1 MSKNKTVTKLNALDS
16 KIKTLKNERMQLVQ
30 SLGNQ
35 ITETLYKKD
44 AFNHDF
50 KILLQGINFVA
61 DELNKSDSQYAD
73 IWKRN
78 VVVNATKNKTKTT
91 PKKKMV
97 L

>member
-1 MSKNKTVTKLNALDS
+1 MSKNKTVTKLNSIDS
-16 KIKTLKNERMQLVQ
+16 KIEDLKNERMKLVQ

-35 ITETLYKKD
+35 ITETLYKQD

-50 KILLQGINFVA
+50 KLLLQGIHFVC
-61 DELNKSDSQYAD
+61 DELNKKDSQYAD
-73 IWKRN
+73 VWKQN
-78 VVVNATKNKTKTT
+78 VSRSATKNKQKDT

>member
-16 KIKTLKNERMQLVQ
+16 KIETLKNERMQLVQ

-35 ITETLYKKD
+35 ITETLHKKD

-50 KILLQGINFVA
+50 KVLMQGINFVA
-61 DELNKSDSQYAD
+61 DELNKKDSQYAD
-73 IWKRN
+73 VWKRN
-78 VVVNATKNKTKTT
+78 VAINATKNKTRTT